1 MLAFICFGIKHSLR
15 NIKASIKLSTSLN
28 VLFIYLYMY
37 VFERNGQGRVF
48 YVMLNK
54 PTDYSDGL

>member
-1 MLAFICFGIKHSLR
+1 MYFLSMLAFICFGIKYSLR
-15 NIKASIKLSTSLN
+15 NIIASIKLSTSLN

-48 YVMLNK
+48 YVM
-54 PTDYSDGL
+54 